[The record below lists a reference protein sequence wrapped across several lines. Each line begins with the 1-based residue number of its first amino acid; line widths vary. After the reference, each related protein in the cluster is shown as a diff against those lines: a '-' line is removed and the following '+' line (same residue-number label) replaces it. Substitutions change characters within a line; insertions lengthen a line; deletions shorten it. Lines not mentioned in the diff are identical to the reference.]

1 MFLFSRRAT
10 LGLILATAAITI
22 ISLSAQAGDPLT
34 GTWDLNLAKSTFSS
48 NVPAPKSQTRT
59 YEATG
64 QQDKMTGEIIYADG
78 NRVTLQYTANLDGK
92 DYPFEGW
99 AMADTISLTPV
110 DTLTTTYTQKKEGK
124 VVGGGTRV
132 ISKDGKTMTISFKGT
147 DPKGQPME
155 FILVFDKR

>member
-1 MFLFSRRAT
+1 MFLSLRKAT

-34 GTWDLNLAKSTFSS
+34 GTWELNLAKSNFG

-78 NRVTLQYTANLDGK
+78 KRVTLQYTANRDGK

-110 DTLTTTYTQKKEGK
+110 DTLTATYTQKKEGK

-155 FILVFDKR
+155 FILVFDKH